1 MENESQTA
9 NILVWLPSP
18 MGDAVLCTP
27 ALRALRRRFESAQ
40 ITYLARDFVRE
51 ILSGID
57 FNDTWLQ
64 VQGNNLYTIA
74 KALKPYNFTHA
85 VLFKNSF
92 ASALAV
98 FLAGIPSRIGYSREG
113 RGFLLS
119 DKLYPVKL
127 SAVDFK
133 PLSMIDYYL
142 AIASWLGCD
151 VDNRSMKLFAEPRA
165 AETLRQK
172 LPELAD
178 GQGPVVILVPGGA
191 FGPSKCWPAERF
203 AQTASYL
210 VSEYGAKVVVS
221 VSPAEEE
228 KQIAE
233 KICDLSGRNLINL
246 AGRGVSISELKSL
259 FSNADLVITND
270 TGPRHIAI
278 AFGRRVIT
286 LFGPNNPVWTETGS
300 EKEIQISGQALC
312 APCDKPIC
320 KKSEHLCMEAIT
332 AEMVCEAAKKLLD
345 DKSTY
350 EKKDQVRR

>member
-27 ALRALRRRFESAQ
+27 ALRALRRRFESAR
-40 ITYLARDFVRE
+40 ITFLARAFVRE

-64 VQGNNLYTIA
+64 VQSTNPFAIA
-74 KALKPYNFTHA
+74 KIVRPYKFTHA

-92 ASALAV
+92 ASALSV
-98 FLAGIPSRIGYSREG
+98 FLAGIPSRIGYSREC
-113 RGFLLS
+113 RKFLLS
-119 DKLYPVKL
+119 DKLYPTKL

-151 VDNRSMKLFAEPRA
+151 TDDRSLMLFAEPRPG
-165 AETLRQK
+165 ETLRDK
-172 LPELAD
+172 LPELAK
-178 GQGPVVILVPGGA
+178 GEGPIVILVPGGA
-191 FGPSKCWPAERF
+191 FGPSKCWPGERF

-210 VSEYGAKVVVS
+210 ISEYGATVVVS
-221 VSPAEEE
+221 VSPAAEE
-228 KQIAE
+228 KQIA
-233 KICDLSGRNLINL
+233 KQICDLSGHNLVNL
-246 AGRGVSISELKSL
+246 ADRGVSISELKSL
-259 FSNADLVITND
+259 FSNAALVITND

-286 LFGPNNPVWTETGS
+286 LFGPNNPGWTETGS
-300 EKEIQISGQALC
+300 ENEIQIIGEAAC
-312 APCDKPIC
+312 APCDKPVC

-332 AEMVCEAAKKLLD
+332 VEMVCEAAEKLLEE
-345 DKSTY
+345 KPTY
-350 EKKDQVRR
+350 EKKDKVRR